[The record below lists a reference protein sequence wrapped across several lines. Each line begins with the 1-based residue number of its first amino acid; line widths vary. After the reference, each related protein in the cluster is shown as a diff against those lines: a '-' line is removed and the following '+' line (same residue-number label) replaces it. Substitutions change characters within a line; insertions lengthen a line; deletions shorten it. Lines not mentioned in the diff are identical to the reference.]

1 MRPAAPVSRF
11 FCLDPPD
18 DLCGVSAD
26 DGIRRHV
33 LRHHRASGEAAFSG
47 VVRGNRTLGTV
58 LELLKEDTDEAAVV
72 AAMRERFDAPEGAVE
87 RDVARVLAELRKIG
101 ALEEEAP

>member
-1 MRPAAPVSRF
+1 MKLKKEFISHSFGEEA
-11 FCLDPPD
+11 
-18 DLCGVSAD
+18 
-26 DGIRRHV
+26 V
-33 LRHHRASGEAAFSG
+33 LVPSGEAAFSG
-47 VVRGNRTLGTV
+47 VVRVNRTLGAV
-58 LELLKEDTDEAAVV
+58 LELLKKDTDEAAVV

>member
-33 LRHHRASGEAAFSG
+33 LRHHHASGEAAFSG
-47 VVRGNRTLGTV
+47 VVRGNRTLGAV